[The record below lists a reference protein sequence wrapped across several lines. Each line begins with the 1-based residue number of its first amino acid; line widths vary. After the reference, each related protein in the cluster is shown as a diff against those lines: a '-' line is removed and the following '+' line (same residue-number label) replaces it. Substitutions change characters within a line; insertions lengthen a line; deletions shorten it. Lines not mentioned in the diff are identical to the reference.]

1 MAQCIR
7 TETPVPQGNAVKIIG
22 SLAAGSS
29 YYTIQLDERPPEI
42 FNFNASEESPNL
54 LLYYADG
61 IGYEDHRISL
71 ISNTDVDLGIDL
83 FAVRGGA
90 GSNANNASP
99 GPRPPS
105 FAPSPVPTATG
116 SDNRGPGFPGSRS
129 PGAQQHEKSRS
140 NMSSSSDSGSSVG
153 RAPDRSRFHARIN
166 SLGVECQ
173 SLPDV
178 EEGRETGHTRPPMRV
193 TNLSQGC
200 KSEESTYLHIMSPSR
215 THRAASHHQHRIR
228 RPSDA
233 SPACEFSMSPV
244 CNTIEEDYAHLIVEG
259 EPSPPDYWQA
269 TRGARGFLCISH
281 IWTTAQDT
289 LVYSISLSWQS
300 AYTLVATSPFDRPQT
315 RPVTY
320 DFDGYAYQSN
330 YGDSLNVWDVR
341 SIARGP
347 TGKSVCEAGYIDVY
361 HPEYD
366 ENEGSGLF

>member
-1 MAQCIR
+1 MLVLVVLHVRQKRHKRSFDRECGVFKPFLLSRAGY
-7 TETPVPQGNAVKIIG
+7 T
-22 SLAAGSS
+22 SLEGGSS
-29 YYTIQLDERPPEI
+29 TDFAYHGSER
-42 FNFNASEESPNL
+42 NR
-54 LLYYADG
+54 ADSHG
-61 IGYEDHRISL
+61 RFCS
-71 ISNTDVDLGIDL
+71 
-83 FAVRGGA
+83 
-90 GSNANNASP
+90 
-99 GPRPPS
+99 
-105 FAPSPVPTATG
+105 
-116 SDNRGPGFPGSRS
+116 FPGSRS

-178 EEGRETGHTRPPMRV
+178 EEGRVRLPITILSALWILTVDQETGHTRPPMRV

-269 TRGARGFLCISH
+269 TRKHRRVVG
-281 IWTTAQDT
+281 
-289 LVYSISLSWQS
+289 
-300 AYTLVATSPFDRPQT
+300 
-315 RPVTY
+315 
-320 DFDGYAYQSN
+320 
-330 YGDSLNVWDVR
+330 
-341 SIARGP
+341 
-347 TGKSVCEAGYIDVY
+347 
-361 HPEYD
+361 
-366 ENEGSGLF
+366 